1 MIDANIYILQKKILG
16 IQKIK
21 HKYVTKQ
28 TMMKKHIKSN
38 KFDFKIKKIDAINPV
53 KETKTA

>member
-1 MIDANIYILQKKILG
+1 
-16 IQKIK
+16 
-21 HKYVTKQ
+21 
-28 TMMKKHIKSN
+28 MMKKHIKSN